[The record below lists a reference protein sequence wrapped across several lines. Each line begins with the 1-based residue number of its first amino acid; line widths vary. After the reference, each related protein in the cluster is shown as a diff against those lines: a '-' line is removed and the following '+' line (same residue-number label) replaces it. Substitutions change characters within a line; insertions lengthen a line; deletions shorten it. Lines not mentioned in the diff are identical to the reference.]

1 MASET
6 SPVPT
11 WDAFV
16 KSNLLSAGIVSGVC
30 LSAQHGVPIYTHGDL
45 DALEQADLQ
54 QFLPVFRSPSSQHTE
69 GILEAGFT
77 ISTRGG
83 KTMEFKV
90 YQKTYCRSSL
100 FLQQCLCHLTGEYR
114 GPDHQQPSS
123 RRSAV
128 YVQTPCPAWD
138 CHQTCRTVL

>member
-90 YQKTYCRSSL
+90 YQKTYCSVYATSPGNTEGL
-100 FLQQCLCHLTGEYR
+100 IISNLPHGVLLCTYR
-114 GPDHQQPSS
+114 HPVQPGIAIKHVEQFCDLL
-123 RRSAV
+123 RA
-128 YVQTPCPAWD
+128 
-138 CHQTCRTVL
+138 